1 MRKLLSITAIAFLIT
16 VSSVACSGS
25 AQDLM
30 PLAPSAAPSAT
41 ISVEAGDA
49 VDTWDTSGK
58 DKDRPKGDDRDKGKG
73 KDREDSTTSQTV
85 EVEGAVGTVTGACPA
100 KTFTVGQ
107 HSIVTNSQTTYDDGL
122 CAELVP
128 LARVEVRAVKQ
139 ADGTLVATKVEF
151 EDEDADD
158 DANDVKVEGIV
169 SGLSGTCPAIS
180 FTAGGK
186 TVSTSATTVFHKT
199 TCAAVQ
205 NLTRVHVRGTLQTN
219 GSVLAR
225 RVELEDDDD
234 DDEEEDD
241 AEDGDGNPHHGVGP
255 HHGTVSSFRGTCP
268 VVTFNL
274 KGLRISTTKDTT
286 YVGTAT
292 CEMLR
297 PNVQVVVTGTLGTE
311 PRTFTATTIAITRTH

>member
-58 DKDRPKGDDRDKGKG
+58 DKDRPKGDDRDKGKGKG

-151 EDEDADD
+151 EDADD
-158 DANDVKVEGIV
+158 DEDANDVKVEGIV

-234 DDEEEDD
+234 DDEDEEDD
-241 AEDGDGNPHHGVGP
+241 DGNRHHGAGP

-274 KGLRISTTKDTT
+274 KGLRISTTSATT
-286 YVGTAT
+286 YVGGA
-292 CEMLR
+292 CETLR
-297 PNVQVVVTGTLGTE
+297 PNVQVLVTGTLGTE